1 MHRTFCLLVPGTCW
15 CQVRWWKKPS
25 RSWKTPRGLGRTRR
39 SGAAVAY
46 RLPRIST
53 SSGEWGGGRPPGRP
67 RPVEEDAQPTVPRI
81 AYAGLS
87 LAHRRSWRRAAAFSA
102 ARFSLSLAFVRGE
115 GGDVDQADDVV
126 GIGGGVGDH
135 RTAVGVADGENR
147 AGDLVEQAGDV
158 GGVDGDAAQW
168 IGGGRNLNPFCLQTL
183 NYVIPARSISKSA
196 VHEDDGGPGS
206 FLRVCAPRVASLVL
220 AFSTVLRC
228 PCSVDKN
235 AAGISLAWSSGVS
248 WSICLQG
255 GEADLED
262 VA

>member
-102 ARFSLSLAFVRGE
+102 ARFSLSLAFVRGVRPHVYE
-115 GGDVDQADDVV
+115 RLEIVFTDYRVLPPSGGP
-126 GIGGGVGDH
+126 
-135 RTAVGVADGENR
+135 
-147 AGDLVEQAGDV
+147 L
-158 GGVDGDAAQW
+158 
-168 IGGGRNLNPFCLQTL
+168 L
-183 NYVIPARSISKSA
+183 ARS
-196 VHEDDGGPGS
+196 GS
-206 FLRVCAPRVASLVL
+206 PPR
-220 AFSTVLRC
+220 R
-228 PCSVDKN
+228 P
-235 AAGISLAWSSGVS
+235 
-248 WSICLQG
+248 
-255 GEADLED
+255 
-262 VA
+262 